1 MLVFRLHQACS
12 GAPQLLH
19 GPAVLDHV
27 CFVSQDR
34 LEKKSFFNWF
44 YFAINWGSCLAVTV
58 VVYVQDSISW
68 AIGFA
73 IPTVAMAVAIT
84 TFTAGSSLYTHVEP
98 TERCFLIWHIAQQSQ
113 NTIQPCVEPDG
124 HLLCTCGRQYSW
136 LVYPKPPVNAGSLAF
151 ACRRTPCISR
161 THLQSPYNS
170 YELVLPDAHCKFSQ
184 KALCGAV
191 R

>member
-1 MLVFRLHQACS
+1 MPDR
-12 GAPQLLH
+12 APLCV
-19 GPAVLDHV
+19 A
-27 CFVSQDR
+27 QDR

-98 TERCFLIWHIAQQSQ
+98 TER
-113 NTIQPCVEPDG
+113 
-124 HLLCTCGRQYSW
+124 
-136 LVYPKPPVNAGSLAF
+136 
-151 ACRRTPCISR
+151 
-161 THLQSPYNS
+161 
-170 YELVLPDAHCKFSQ
+170 
-184 KALCGAV
+184 
-191 R
+191 

>member
-1 MLVFRLHQACS
+1 MQSTTDHPLLLVFRRCQACS
-12 GAPQLLH
+12 GVPQVHRSIVLLNS
-19 GPAVLDHV
+19 ACSVA
-27 CFVSQDR
+27 QDR

-98 TERCFLIWHIAQQSQ
+98 TERCFLRWPVAQQ
-113 NTIQPCVEPDG
+113 P
-124 HLLCTCGRQYSW
+124 L
-136 LVYPKPPVNAGSLAF
+136 NAF
-151 ACRRTPCISR
+151 
-161 THLQSPYNS
+161 
-170 YELVLPDAHCKFSQ
+170 
-184 KALCGAV
+184 
-191 R
+191 

>member
-1 MLVFRLHQACS
+1 MHCSCRHSNHCKASVRLRLDGHACWGS
-12 GAPQLLH
+12 GSIRPAPGFPRSTLERQ
-19 GPAVLDHV
+19 
-27 CFVSQDR
+27 CFDRACCASQDR

-98 TERCFLIWHIAQQSQ
+98 TERCLMSS
-113 NTIQPCVEPDG
+113 G
-124 HLLCTCGRQYSW
+124 LLHS
-136 LVYPKPPVNAGSLAF
+136 SL
-151 ACRRTPCISR
+151 
-161 THLQSPYNS
+161 
-170 YELVLPDAHCKFSQ
+170 
-184 KALCGAV
+184 
-191 R
+191 